1 MCVARHA
8 QITQNKTFAISMQY
22 LRKEVINEVDF
33 LHEGRH
39 GNFLQIDAMILMG
52 MVKHFQS
59 SQNSKFAMSLQYV
72 KKEVRDKVDFLHA
85 DKRQSFPQVD
95 FISYKVILLLS
106 MSAMKY
112 SQSTQCNKFANL
124 CNISEKKFGMQFI
137 FCMLIKIKVSK
148 NRHYRFWWKPGQTC
162 PKYPK

>member
-39 GNFLQIDAMILMG
+39 GNFLQIDAIILMG

-59 SQNSKFAMSLQYV
+59 SQNSKFAMSLQYL
-72 KKEVRDKVDFLHA
+72 KKEVRDEGYFLHE
-85 DKRQSFPQVD
+85 DKHQSD
-95 FISYKVILLLS
+95 FNTLDTKISYKVIISLLMS
-106 MSAMKY
+106 MVKH
-112 SQSTQCNKFANL
+112 SQSTQG
-124 CNISEKKFGMQFI
+124 KK
-137 FCMLIKIKVSK
+137 SS
-148 NRHYRFWWKPGQTC
+148 
-162 PKYPK
+162 